1 MSLNGTTPSTKKFK
15 ELTSAEREKKL
26 YNQKLQIMNNRLKNL
41 KQKQYELDLKI
52 KTMKKFEQN
61 RENFQNFKEKNKME
75 LNFYKYKKEKN
86 METKK
91 EIVKREKLNR
101 SESMKNA
108 LQKFKEL
115 KQMKFNESKA
125 EHLFTAS
132 MLTQYN
138 SHNYNLNKCKYVKQK
153 LSQVKSQ
160 TEKER
165 RRASLNEQLKQMYE
179 HKIEKEKN
187 ETSKLKSELDELE
200 KYEEKC
206 LKDLNQTLL
215 YKNEM
220 TRNYNKRLWDT
231 NNDKNK
237 LRCKSSCGKL
247 LNKNSTT
254 YYCTTSKKNN
264 NVPPTSNKKRQLN
277 KSMELKY

>member
-1 MSLNGTTPSTKKFK
+1 MSLNGKTPSTKKFK

-75 LNFYKYKKEKN
+75 LNFYERKKKKS
-86 METKK
+86 MEAKK

-108 LQKFKEL
+108 LQKFKEH

-153 LSQVKSQ
+153 LNQVKSQ

-165 RRASLNEQLKQMYE
+165 RRASLNEQIKKMYQQ
-179 HKIEKEKN
+179 KIEKEKN
-187 ETSKLKSELDELE
+187 ETSKLKSELEELE
-200 KYEEKC
+200 KYEEKY

-220 TRNYNKRLWDT
+220 TRNYNKRLWDN

-237 LRCKSSCGKL
+237 IRCKSSCGKP
-247 LNKNSTT
+247 LNKDNIT
-254 YYCTTSKKNN
+254 YYCTTSKKK
-264 NVPPTSNKKRQLN
+264 NVPPSSYKKKQLN
-277 KSMELKY
+277 KSMGN